1 MKITRRQMIFMGS
14 LSGASFNIVDFEIMK
29 GTDFRMHSLNLYN
42 VKLSCGEGLLSHTE
56 TTIISSSILYF
67 IVIKVEFKPIRI
79 FLMLSGYYFLGL
91 MGVVRCRQTLQ
102 AFIIVVVTQRGG
114 LMRI

>member
-1 MKITRRQMIFMGS
+1 MIFIGS
-14 LSGASFNIVDFEIMK
+14 LSGASFDINAFEIIM

-42 VKLSCGEGLLSHTE
+42 VKLSCGEGLLSQTE
-56 TTIISSSILYF
+56 TSVISSSILYF

-91 MGVVRCRQTLQ
+91 MGVVRW
-102 AFIIVVVTQRGG
+102 
-114 LMRI
+114 